1 MGRNAV
7 QILMTNG
14 KEIVQ
19 ITPRARIS
27 FKNKN
32 ILIVLHTKI
41 IKLNDK
47 KNIDIVVKML
57 QVNDV
62 TSKAISISLR

>member
-32 ILIVLHTKI
+32 IWIVLHTKI
-41 IKLNDK
+41 PKLNDK
-47 KNIDIVVKML
+47 KNIDIVVRML

-62 TSKAISISLR
+62 TPKAISISLR

>member
-41 IKLNDK
+41 PKLNDK

>member
-19 ITPRARIS
+19 ITPQARIS

-32 ILIVLHTKI
+32 ILVVLHTKI
-41 IKLNDK
+41 PKLNDK